1 MKLLGT
7 TAKPAKTN
15 IISNVRRAITESIN
29 SLLTWIKM
37 LFIAGYVIIAVV
49 VLGALLD
56 VLVRLSNYRNG
67 TQYQTGPILKDSLT
81 YLWNKARE
89 ETRQKL
95 NYQKNSQAS
104 APTSHPQPD
113 SMPSNILKKEESQNQ
128 IS

>member
-1 MKLLGT
+1 MKLLET
-7 TAKPAKTN
+7 TDKPAKMSIT
-15 IISNVRRAITESIN
+15 SNALRAVIANTS
-29 SLLTWIKM
+29 SLLTWTKM
-37 LFIAGYVIIAVV
+37 LFTAGYVIIAVGTLGV
-49 VLGALLD
+49 LLGA
-56 VLVRLSNYRNG
+56 LVRLSNYRNG

-104 APTSHPQPD
+104 APTKHPQPD